1 MISTALHRGLDWL
14 VPRGH
19 APDAAAHWKLR
30 MLGFGLLFGPVL
42 ADTVLLY
49 IVLALP
55 GERAPLWII
64 APGVH
69 GFWLLLVP
77 LKRGVGLERL
87 ALPALAGAIL
97 VAMVATLCY
106 GGLNSAFLPW
116 LLMAAAT
123 GAFCLRHRPRLLGAA
138 AIGSLAL
145 LAVADRLTAPIRQSP
160 SPETLLNM
168 GVIGLFA
175 AAAFIALLAVY
186 SAGAATAL
194 EDVSRE
200 AARQRGRIAR
210 MRRVTDAAEEANN
223 RKSLFLVNM
232 THRLRTPLNAVIG
245 YSEMA
250 LEDAQQTYDEQQIAD
265 MSRINMA
272 SKHLLSLMTDV
283 MDISKIEASETE
295 LSVDTF
301 ELTRFFDNIVATA
314 RHLVVA
320 NGNELVVAIPQGC
333 GLMISDQMRLR
344 QIVLNLLSNAGKFTS
359 QGKIGLTIER
369 ENDGRIDWISI
380 EVSDT
385 GIGIA
390 KDSLGKMF
398 GNFHQ
403 AEASTSGTYG
413 GTGLGLNICRDFCQA
428 MGGTITVASE
438 QGKGSRFT
446 VRLPADITDD
456 RAYKLMET
464 ARTRVAAA

>member
-1 MISTALHRGLDWL
+1 MISKALHRGLDWL
-14 VPRGH
+14 VPDRGTSDT
-19 APDAAAHWKLR
+19 ATHWKTR
-30 MLGFGLLFGPVL
+30 MLAFGLLSGPLL
-42 ADTVLLY
+42 ADAVLLY
-49 IVLALP
+49 IAIALP
-55 GERAPLWII
+55 LNRAPLWIV
-64 APGVH
+64 AGGVH
-69 GFWLLLVP
+69 GFWLLLVA
-77 LKRGVGLERL
+77 LKRGARLERL
-87 ALPALAGAIL
+87 TLPILANAVL
-97 VAMVATLCY
+97 VGIVATLCY
-106 GGLNSAFLPW
+106 GGLNSPFLPW
-116 LLMAAAT
+116 LVLAVAA
-123 GAFCLRHRPRLLGAA
+123 GAFCLRHRPRRLGAA
-138 AIGSLAL
+138 AIGTLAL
-145 LAVADRLTAPIRQSP
+145 FAVLGRLTAPIRQAP
-160 SPETLLNM
+160 SPEMLSNM
-168 GVIGLFA
+168 GVICLFA
-175 AAAFIALLAVY
+175 AAAFIALLALY
-186 SAGAATAL
+186 CTGAATAL

-200 AARQRGRIAR
+200 AARQRGWIAR
-210 MRRVTDAAEEANN
+210 MRRATDAAEEANS

-250 LEDAQQTYDEQQIAD
+250 LEDAQQGYDQQQIAD
-265 MSRINMA
+265 MSRINLA

-283 MDISKIEASETE
+283 MDISKIEASKSE

-320 NGNELVVAIPQGC
+320 NGNELVVEIPHGA

-359 QGKIGLTIER
+359 RGKIGLSVVR
-369 ENDGRIDWISI
+369 ENDGRIDWVKI

-390 KDSLGKMF
+390 SDALGKMF

-456 RAYKLMET
+456 RANKLMEN
-464 ARTRVAAA
+464 ARVAAA